1 MAVRGRGFGSAKL
14 VGASEAVNDRDNV
27 VVLRRGLRGRVAD
40 RGNEGWMKGG
50 RERGEINMALIVSS
64 APPPS
69 PDPPF
74 ITPTQSVRRRHFGK

>member
-1 MAVRGRGFGSAKL
+1 MSGAVIDSGSAVVLGGQGGEGRGG
-14 VGASEAVNDRDNV
+14 G
-27 VVLRRGLRGRVAD
+27 GG
-40 RGNEGWMKGG
+40 EGWVEGG
-50 RERGEINMALIVSS
+50 GERGEINMALIVSS